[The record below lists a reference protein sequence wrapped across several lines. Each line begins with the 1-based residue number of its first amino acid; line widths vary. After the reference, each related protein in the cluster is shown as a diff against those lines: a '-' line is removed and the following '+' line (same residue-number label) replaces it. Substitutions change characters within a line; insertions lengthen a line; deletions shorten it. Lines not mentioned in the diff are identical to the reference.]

1 MNSKYKYLAK
11 NTLLFFIASFVPKV
25 LSFVMVPLYTRCLS
39 TSDYGTADLLT
50 NTAQLLM
57 PVLTLQIQDAV
68 LRFAMDRNYNKSSV
82 FGIALRITN
91 MGFLLLLIG
100 VLILKKI
107 HVLNWPSSYY
117 IYIYSC
123 VFLCWLIIKF
133 VFLFWKSN

>member
-100 VLILKKI
+100 IFYTWMHGLYGF
-107 HVLNWPSSYY
+107 HVSLPLGSAGGSASLETVY
-117 IYIYSC
+117 
-123 VFLCWLIIKF
+123 
-133 VFLFWKSN
+133 